1 MTAQTPFEI
10 LDSEPET
17 INPAILLA
25 EELMR
30 RKAADLLSVEEIR
43 NAESVLEL
51 GTQEIKTIELHK
63 TAFLKC
69 NPTSAANI
77 PHGF

>member
-1 MTAQTPFEI
+1 MTAQTPFDF
-10 LDSEPET
+10 LVSEPET

-30 RKAADLLSVEEIR
+30 RKATNLLSVEEIR
-43 NAESVLEL
+43 SAEKVLEL
-51 GTQEIKTIELHK
+51 GTDEIKNIELHK
-63 TAFLKC
+63 AAFLKC